1 MGHRDLEKDLTFGW
15 LCNISRTSEILIRG
29 CFFWVNVFFLILHY
43 CRNKITGRSR
53 PYLTNCFSK
62 FFIICDNWITI
73 LFFDRTSIFLDTSVV
88 WGSFLTHCVTN
99 LFVNCLKE
107 RIIFLFSIY
116 RQWPGKSLLIL
127 MTLENL
133 SRMGYFCASKYFRSL
148 TKTFLLC
155 WQIFFSLNTAKECKD
170 LKVQNQPHT
179 YLNHLIYTF
188 QFNFPKYM
196 L

>member
-1 MGHRDLEKDLTFGW
+1 MFFLSK
-15 LCNISRTSEILIRG
+15 
-29 CFFWVNVFFLILHY
+29 CFFFDSALLQKQNYW
-43 CRNKITGRSR
+43 KIKT
-53 PYLTNCFSK
+53 LFSK
-62 FFIICDNWITI
+62 FFIICDNWITF

-133 SRMGYFCASKYFRSL
+133 SRMGFFCASKYFRSL

-170 LKVQNQPHT
+170 LKFKI
-179 YLNHLIYTF
+179 NHIHI
-188 QFNFPKYM
+188 
-196 L
+196 